1 MSHCR
6 RDMAENE
13 LSELVQNSSREPPRE
28 QVNWVISSVGVETEF
43 RSNET
48 SLLRLFADKL
58 ECTCQLLVKVKVKQS
73 HYRPGKAL
81 RVPGS

>member
-1 MSHCR
+1 VSHCR

-28 QVNWVISSVGVETEF
+28 QVNWVISSVGVQTEF

-48 SLLRLFADKL
+48 LLLLLFADKL
-58 ECTCQLLVKVKVKQS
+58 ECTCQLLVKVKVK
-73 HYRPGKAL
+73 
-81 RVPGS
+81 